1 MLLLLAHL
9 NPGLLQEVCPVVSI
23 PVQDHP
29 HNGGYHSKLWLVL
42 TEGQEMRVVL
52 SSMVMVVVNS
62 KHILEPLA
70 NRVLVS

>member
-1 MLLLLAHL
+1 MSRIITA
-9 NPGLLQEVCPVVSI
+9 
-23 PVQDHP
+23 
-29 HNGGYHSKLWLVL
+29 KLWLVL
-42 TEGQEMRVVL
+42 TEGQEIEVVL